1 MRHRELR
8 LGPRHERRTKR
19 ERLRRFFG
27 HPLVAGSWIAL
38 SFWAAVILLSESAMV
53 SYLHGWP

>member
-1 MRHRELR
+1 MRQRELR
-8 LGPRHERRTKR
+8 LGHRHERRTSH

-27 HPLVAGSWIAL
+27 HPLVAGSWTAL
-38 SFWAAVILLSESAMV
+38 AFWVTTILLSESALL